1 MTKDIYRE
9 LQQRLDYYSL
19 GFPPT
24 ESGVELKILK
34 HLFDEKDASMFLEM
48 TPMLETPQDVAERT
62 DQSVQGV
69 SGHLE
74 DMAKRKLLFRLK
86 KGDTVKYAAVP
97 FVHGLFEF
105 RTKEM
110 DKELASLVEQYY
122 QEGFKQAMANGADT
136 FLRVVPIQQSID
148 TTQQV
153 ASYED
158 AREILKNV
166 SRIVVTDCICRK
178 QKETLGKACDKPR
191 EVCFMFGSMGQYYLD
206 YNMGREIDAEEA
218 VDILAKAHE
227 AGLVTQPA
235 TSQNPSGM
243 CNCCGDCCG
252 VLASLNELAKPAEM
266 VFSNYY
272 AEVDQDLCSGCEA
285 CLERCQMEA
294 LYLNKDGL
302 SEVNTDRCI
311 GCGLCIT
318 TCPTGAARLL
328 PKPGEEQR
336 VPPANSAEQMMS
348 MAQKR
353 GIEI

>member
-1 MTKDIYRE
+1 MSQDIYRN
-9 LQQRLDYYSL
+9 LQERLDYYSL

-24 ESGVELKILK
+24 ESGIELQILK
-34 HLFDEKDASMFLEM
+34 HLFDERDAAMFLEL
-48 TPMLETPQDVAERT
+48 TPMLETPEAVAERT
-62 DQSVQGV
+62 EKPVEEV
-69 SGHLE
+69 SRHLE
-74 DMAKRKLLFRLK
+74 DMAERKLLFRLQ
-86 KGDTVKYAAVP
+86 KGDTPKYGAVP

-105 RTKEM
+105 RTKEL

-122 QEGFKQAMANGADT
+122 EEGFKQAMANGADT

-148 TTQQV
+148 ATQQV

-158 AREILKNV
+158 ARDILKNAK
-166 SRIVVTDCICRK
+166 RIVVTDCICRN
-178 QKETLGKACDKPR
+178 QKESLGKACDKPK
-191 EVCFMFGSMGQYYLD
+191 EVCFMFGSMAKYYLD

-252 VLASLNELAKPAEM
+252 VLASLNELNKPAEM
-266 VFSNYY
+266 VFSNHY
-272 AEVDQDLCSGCEA
+272 AQIDQDLCTGCEI
-285 CLERCQMEA
+285 CLDRCQMGA
-294 LYLNKDGL
+294 LYLNEHGL

-311 GCGLCIT
+311 GCGLCVT
-318 TCPTGAARLL
+318 TCPTEAVRLI
-328 PKPGEEQR
+328 PKPEDKQR
-336 VPPANSAEQMMS
+336 VPPANSAEQMMT

-353 GIEI
+353 GIQI